1 MNKIMKPR
9 HSGDSM
15 ELLANMWRW
24 LSVSRDGKNERGTT
38 GGLRICD
45 FSRGLEKKAFESL

>member
-9 HSGDSM
+9 HSGDSK
-15 ELLANMWRW
+15 ELLANMWHW
-24 LSVSRDGKNERGTT
+24 LSVFRDGKNESGTT

>member
-15 ELLANMWRW
+15 ELETTCGIGS
-24 LSVSRDGKNERGTT
+24 LSPEMGRNERGTA
-38 GGLRICD
+38 GGLRV
-45 FSRGLEKKAFESL
+45 LEKKAFESP